1 RWCLSRIRARVDD
14 AGRQRVRTDGELV
27 RLDLS
32 ADFVDALEIERGLAE
47 GVDTLAPQRA
57 LALASLFEGDFL
69 DGLELSHAPLAE
81 AWLSTQRRHF
91 RAAHAALLARC
102 AANETGAAALPHL
115 ERWLALEPFELRAH
129 RALLDAL
136 LADGRVR
143 EAQAHFALAE
153 RLFESEGLDRGALHA
168 AWRELRQRAGT
179 AKAPVDIARACD
191 PQAAKGPSGTAAAA
205 AARRPSIAVTPC

>member
-1 RWCLSRIRARVDD
+1 
-14 AGRQRVRTDGELV
+14 
-27 RLDLS
+27 
-32 ADFVDALEIERGLAE
+32 
-47 GVDTLAPQRA
+47 
-57 LALASLFEGDFL
+57 
-69 DGLELSHAPLAE
+69 H
-81 AWLSTQRRHF
+81 
-91 RAAHAALLARC
+91 C
-102 AANETGAAALPHL
+102 AANETAAAALPHL

-191 PQAAKGPSGTAAAA
+191 PQAAKGPSGTAAPA
-205 AARRPSIAVTPC
+205 AARRPSIAVMPFLDRSSERRAVSGSVGASLAHDVVTRLAKLRGVFVIAQGSASALH